1 MIRCKLSIAV
11 NRNRRIIK
19 SRNNIRDLPKVSGES
34 AKYWENKFMDSLST
48 SVEIQKQYNKLE
60 SEIKLLLTQLPR
72 NKKEENKLISQET
85 KYLLDRRK
93 SLYKGKR
100 NKEKQSE
107 ITKLSKE
114 INRNISH
121 EKKKKRQK
129 IFEKFI
135 SRTGALRKAYKE
147 LSDKSEWAVKL
158 KNRRGKVLSRRPD
171 IIKEATSFYKDSS
184 NDISYRDEV
193 GRCDSTSTDTEPE
206 IILRSEIDYVIK
218 TQKNDKAPGRD
229 NIGNERQFFEVLFIN
244 YGPIK

>member
-34 AKYWENKFMDSLST
+34 AKYWENKFIDSLST

-72 NKKEENKLISQET
+72 NKKEEKKLISQET

-158 KNRRGKVLSRRPD
+158 KNRRGKSAELFVNCLEAMVETCLPGGDEALPRAPPPD
-171 IIKEATSFYKDSS
+171 PDHP
-184 NDISYRDEV
+184 DV
-193 GRCDSTSTDTEPE
+193 PEP
-206 IILRSEIDYVIK
+206 R
-218 TQKNDKAPGRD
+218 
-229 NIGNERQFFEVLFIN
+229 
-244 YGPIK
+244 